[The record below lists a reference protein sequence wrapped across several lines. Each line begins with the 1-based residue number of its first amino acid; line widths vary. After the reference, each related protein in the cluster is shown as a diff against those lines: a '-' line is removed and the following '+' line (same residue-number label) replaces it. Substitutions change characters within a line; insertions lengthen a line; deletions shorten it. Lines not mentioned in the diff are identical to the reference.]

1 MRVTRKIFSSKNLIN
16 AIEEKAFN
24 EGYLAAQRE
33 FAEEEEDESRD
44 RKRKIGK
51 VLAGV
56 GAVGAGAGT
65 AKTLADVY
73 DNSAHFDK
81 RIKDLVADN
90 QEHYNKRFHE
100 AQEAAKGLRDKAN
113 SRYSKDI
120 KELQSR
126 HPSYALSEYDARFNN
141 INNHRNYTLESI
153 DSSLEKEVKAIEEK
167 FGYNATQ
174 NEIKKLKET
183 SDFNRGKIIKSGA
196 LKYGLPALAVTG
208 IGAGMM
214 YKNRKKK
221 DKE

>member
-24 EGYLAAQRE
+24 EGYMAAQRE
-33 FAEEEEDESRD
+33 FAEEKEDEARD

-56 GAVGAGAGT
+56 GAVGGVAGLG
-65 AKTLADVY
+65 KTLADVH

-90 QEHYNKRFHE
+90 QEHYNKRINE
-100 AQEAAKGLRDKAN
+100 AQEAAKGLRDIAK

-126 HPSYALSEYDARFNN
+126 RFIGDPSYALSEYDARFNN
-141 INNHRNYTLESI
+141 INNHRNHTLESI

-174 NEIKKLKET
+174 NEIK
-183 SDFNRGKIIKSGA
+183 N
-196 LKYGLPALAVTG
+196 
-208 IGAGMM
+208 
-214 YKNRKKK
+214 
-221 DKE
+221 